1 MNQPYKSPLTTT
13 LSEFLARRLHSGES
27 PSSAVKAM
35 IEQSASEIQK
45 MHITP
50 GNEERQWTT
59 QQAWQIIR
67 SLAESEKGALR
78 YNEILLADAF
88 SSNGEKALTALEQA
102 ELISVQ
108 SQNGRP
114 YSIKPGRPIYCPAF
128 KELVK
133 DRVLAAKMDLSL
145 LSMQIGAENKSIDK
159 YEQELT
165 LLGGLPSQAGELKAR
180 IYWLLGK
187 VRSSQGK
194 IEGYEKE
201 VAEKKKVLQTEF

>member
-1 MNQPYKSPLTTT
+1 
-13 LSEFLARRLHSGES
+13 
-27 PSSAVKAM
+27 M

-45 MHITP
+45 MHITA
-50 GNEERQWTT
+50 GSEERNWTP

-67 SLAESEKGALR
+67 DLAKADALR
-78 YNEILLADAF
+78 YNEILLTDAF

-108 SQNGRP
+108 SLNGRP
-114 YSIKPGRPIYCPAF
+114 YSIKPGRPIYGPAF
-128 KELVK
+128 KELVN

-145 LSMQIGAENKSIDK
+145 LSMQIGNENKSIDK
-159 YEQELT
+159 YEQELQ

-187 VRSSQGK
+187 IQGSQSK
-194 IEGYEKE
+194 VEGYEKE
-201 VAEKKKVLQTEF
+201 VTDKKKVIQTEF

>member
-1 MNQPYKSPLTTT
+1 
-13 LSEFLARRLHSGES
+13 
-27 PSSAVKAM
+27 
-35 IEQSASEIQK
+35 
-45 MHITP
+45 MHITT
-50 GNEERQWTT
+50 GSEERQWTT

-67 SLAESEKGALR
+67 SLAKSEDLQLR
-78 YNEILLADAF
+78 YNEIFLTDAF
-88 SSNGEKALTALEQA
+88 SSNGEKAITALEQA

-114 YSIKPGRPIYCPAF
+114 YSIKPGRPIYGPAF
-128 KELVK
+128 RELVK

-165 LLGGLPSQAGELKAR
+165 LLGGLPSQAGELKSR

-187 VRSSQGK
+187 IRSAQGK
-194 IEGYEKE
+194 VEDYEKE

>member
-1 MNQPYKSPLTTT
+1 
-13 LSEFLARRLHSGES
+13 
-27 PSSAVKAM
+27 M
-35 IEQSASEIQK
+35 IDQSASEIQK

-50 GNEERQWTT
+50 GNEERQWTS

-67 SLAESEKGALR
+67 SLADSDGALR
-78 YNEILLADAF
+78 YNEILLTDAF

-114 YSIKPGRPIYCPAF
+114 YSIKPGRPIYNSAF

-133 DRVLAAKMDLSL
+133 DRVLTAKMDLSL

-187 VRSSQGK
+187 IKSSQGK
-194 IEGYEKE
+194 IEGYEKD

>member
-1 MNQPYKSPLTTT
+1 
-13 LSEFLARRLHSGES
+13 
-27 PSSAVKAM
+27 M

-45 MHITP
+45 MHIAS
-50 GNEERQWTT
+50 GSEERQWTT
-59 QQAWQIIR
+59 QQAWQVIR
-67 SLAESEKGALR
+67 DLAKSDALR
-78 YNEILLADAF
+78 YNEILLTDAF

-114 YSIKPGRPIYCPAF
+114 HSIKPGRPIYGPAF
-128 KELVK
+128 SELVK

-145 LSMQIGAENKSIDK
+145 LSMSIGAENKSIDK

-165 LLGGLPSQAGELKAR
+165 MLGKLPSQAAELKSR

-187 VRSSQGK
+187 IQSSQNK

-201 VAEKKKVLQTEF
+201 VADKKKVLQTEF

>member
-1 MNQPYKSPLTTT
+1 
-13 LSEFLARRLHSGES
+13 
-27 PSSAVKAM
+27 M

-50 GNEERQWTT
+50 GSEERQWTT

-67 SLAESEKGALR
+67 NLAKADSLR
-78 YNEILLADAF
+78 YNEILLTDAF
-88 SSNGEKALTALEQA
+88 ASNGEKALTALEQA

-114 YSIKPGRPIYCPAF
+114 YSIKPGRPIYGPAF

-159 YEQELT
+159 YEQELIS
-165 LLGGLPSQAGELKAR
+165 LGGLPSQAGELKAR

-187 VRSSQGK
+187 IQTSQGRV
-194 IEGYEKE
+194 EGYEKE
-201 VAEKKKVLQTEF
+201 VAERKKVLQTEF